1 LANLDAQDGQS
12 TSLTPDPSVQRTA
25 TNDERIRGDVQLFDP
40 DMLAVQEVDGEAT
53 LSRVVE
59 TEVYDLDLDD
69 RPQGSLN
76 GQQDTGFA
84 FTCGLTVVRQPD
96 VSGGRGS
103 RSRQDA

>member
-1 LANLDAQDGQS
+1 M
-12 TSLTPDPSVQRTA
+12 QRTA

-76 GQQDTGFA
+76 GQQDTGFHEVCHA
-84 FTCGLTVVRQPD
+84 LVLPSEC
-96 VSGGRGS
+96 
-103 RSRQDA
+103 